1 MHGSNERESYVDLE
15 AVRVCLDEPAGHA
28 GILQEAWERYH
39 LPLALTE
46 VHLGGHREQQL
57 RWWLQAWNQAVKL
70 REAGTDVRA
79 ITAWSMLGSF
89 NWHNLVTRD
98 DGLYESGV
106 FDIRSPTPRPTLLA
120 RAIEATTQNRSF
132 EHPVVDAPGWWQ
144 SERRLLYPPVQ
155 LSAVAHTTP
164 ASRISKKSRPLL
176 ITGANGTLGQAFQ
189 RICTSRDISFHAV
202 SRTELDIANVEQV
215 RQVLSESRPWAVI
228 NSAGYVRVDD
238 AEREPDIC
246 VRANVIGPAILAEL
260 CAEQHIP
267 LLSFSSDLV
276 FNGEQTSPYLESD
289 TPAPLNT
296 YGLSKAEAE
305 ARIMEANEQA
315 LLIRTSA
322 FFGPWDSA
330 NFLMQVAR
338 SIALHQE
345 FYAAED
351 VLVSPTYV
359 PDLVHASLDLLI
371 DGESGIWHLANQ
383 GEVSWFDFAHQFIHA
398 AGLNDACLR
407 SAPLEVLPFMAARP
421 RYSVLSSERGQLL
434 PPLEEAISQFVQAAG
449 QVKS

>member
-1 MHGSNERESYVDLE
+1 ME
-15 AVRVCLDEPAGHA
+15 
-28 GILQEAWERYH
+28 
-39 LPLALTE
+39 
-46 VHLGGHREQQL
+46 
-57 RWWLQAWNQAVKL
+57 AWNQVKRL
-70 REAGTDVRA
+70 RKQGVDVRA
-79 ITAWSMLGSF
+79 ITAWSLLGSF

-106 FDIRSPTPRPTLLA
+106 FDVRGPTPRPTLLA
-120 RAIEATTQNRSF
+120 RAVEATAQDLPF
-132 EHPVVDAPGWWQ
+132 EHPILDGPGWWQ
-144 SERRLLYPPVQ
+144 SKRRLLYPPVQ
-155 LSAVAHTTP
+155 RGAMSA
-164 ASRISKKSRPLL
+164 SKPEPRLPKQPPRPLL

-189 RICTSRDISFHAV
+189 RICTFRDISFLAV
-202 SRTELDIANVEQV
+202 SRTELDIADVEQV

-228 NSAGYVRVDD
+228 NTAGYVRVDD
-238 AEREPDIC
+238 AERERDIC
-246 VRANVIGPAILAEL
+246 LRANVTGPAVLAEL

-296 YGLSKAEAE
+296 YGFSKAEGE
-305 ARIMEANEQA
+305 ARILEANAQS

-330 NFLMQVAR
+330 NFLTQVAQ
-338 SIALHQE
+338 SIASRQE
-345 FYAAED
+345 FLAAED

-371 DGESGIWHLANQ
+371 DGERGIWHLANQ
-383 GEVSWFDFAHQFIHA
+383 GEISWFDFAHQFIRT
-398 AGLNDACLR
+398 AGLSDACLR
-407 SAPLEVLPFMAARP
+407 SAPLDILPLMAARP

-434 PPLEEAISQFVQAAG
+434 PTLEEAIFQFVQST
-449 QVKS
+449 K